1 MKKFS
6 EIQTNWLKE
15 GNSLK
20 REFQFDNFKD
30 SIDFVNKVAEI
41 SDDLN
46 HHPYITINYN
56 KVLIETTTHDEGN
69 IITEKDYQLCRHID
83 KIF

>member
-41 SDDLN
+41 SDDLD

-56 KVLIETTTHDEGN
+56 KVLIKTTTHDEEN